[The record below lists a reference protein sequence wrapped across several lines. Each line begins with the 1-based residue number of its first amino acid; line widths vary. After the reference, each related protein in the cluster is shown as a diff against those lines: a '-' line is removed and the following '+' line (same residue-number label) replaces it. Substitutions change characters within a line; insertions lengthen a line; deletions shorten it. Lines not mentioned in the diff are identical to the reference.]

1 MFVILCRSYGARA
14 DFGFGSYKDVAPTEL
29 DLTSAFSNR
38 LLMSACAERPDIMHQ
53 IPNVVVRFDFSER
66 GHPAESDA
74 ILHDPEEF
82 TIGICLYITRCK
94 VRCARVHPS
103 TIVCGGVAVGAM
115 AHCTISGVEFVSFLD
130 AGLQIAGR
138 RGDTLAAPPTNK
150 KVFCL
155 GRKNGFQM
163 TRLVNRVESYLS
175 KSRNHRH
182 CSQCYGNDYNQHPAL
197 HPFRKATRKP
207 GEGRLTLSQTG
218 YDAALIAVT

>member
-94 VRCARVHPS
+94 VRCARVHHPGRRRETNHLWERLS
-103 TIVCGGVAVGAM
+103 
-115 AHCTISGVEFVSFLD
+115 SFL
-130 AGLQIAGR
+130 GHR
-138 RGDTLAAPPTNK
+138 SPPGSLPDCRSAS
-150 KVFCL
+150 F
-155 GRKNGFQM
+155 
-163 TRLVNRVESYLS
+163 
-175 KSRNHRH
+175 RNCW
-182 CSQCYGNDYNQHPAL
+182 CSGK
-197 HPFRKATRKP
+197 R
-207 GEGRLTLSQTG
+207 TLSTRG
-218 YDAALIAVT
+218 RTALSLRDHLRCVAGDQPVAQKERGEPTHPRPGSEKSSQYSVCIYIV